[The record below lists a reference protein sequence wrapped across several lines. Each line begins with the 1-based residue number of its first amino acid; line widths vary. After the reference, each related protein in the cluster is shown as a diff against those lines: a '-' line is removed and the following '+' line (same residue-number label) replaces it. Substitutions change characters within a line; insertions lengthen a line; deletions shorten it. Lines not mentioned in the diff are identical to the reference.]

1 MKAATTAERLKKI
14 MQERNI
20 KQSEIIEK
28 AQPYCEKYGVKL
40 GKNDLSQYVN
50 GKVEPGQK
58 KLSILALALNVN
70 EAWLMGYEV
79 PIELSNKSE
88 YESILAEKSASLKP
102 SDAPVQCV
110 EDDIMELAIKIA
122 GLDSANKELILQL
135 VENLSTK
142 DKVNQDDQK

>member
-88 YESILAEKSASLKP
+88 YESILAEKSASLKT